1 MRRTVRLTERDLTRL
16 VNRVIREQGE
26 EGPTVTP
33 SVTPSKT
40 KSDLPLCSSLMK
52 SNPNMPG
59 SESNLNGPFDKIT
72 SSGGVSPQYQGLTV
86 HQNNKPYCFIP
97 NS

>member
-1 MRRTVRLTERDLTRL
+1 MRKTIRLTERDLTRL
-16 VNRVIREQGE
+16 VKRVIREQGE
-26 EGPTVTP
+26 ERDKEV
-33 SVTPSKT
+33 SKSIST
-40 KSDLPLCSSLMK
+40 YLPLCSSLMK
-52 SNPNMPG
+52 SDPNMPG

>member
-16 VNRVIREQGE
+16 VKRIIREEGE
-26 EGPTVTP
+26 EV
-33 SVTPSKT
+33 SKST
-40 KSDLPLCSSLMK
+40 STDLPLCSSLMK
-52 SNPNMPG
+52 GNPNMPG

-72 SSGGVSPQYQGLTV
+72 SNYSVPPKYQGLTV

-97 NS
+97 KN

>member
-1 MRRTVRLTERDLTRL
+1 MRKTVRLTERDLTRL

-26 EGPTVTP
+26 EGP
-33 SVTPSKT
+33 
-40 KSDLPLCSSLMK
+40 SDLPLCSSLMK
-52 SNPNMPG
+52 SDPNMPG

-72 SSGGVSPQYQGLTV
+72 GSGGVSPQYQGLTV

>member
-1 MRRTVRLTERDLTRL
+1 MRKTVRLTERDLTRL

-26 EGPTVTP
+26 EGP
-33 SVTPSKT
+33 
-40 KSDLPLCSSLMK
+40 SDLPLCSSLMK
-52 SNPNMPG
+52 SDPNMPG